1 MGDDHLHFIGEEL
14 KQQFGNMP
22 RSHSEQQN
30 RETETPVV
38 GSGVCAPD
46 YYSIGSQGIL

>member
-30 RETETPVV
+30 RETEPRWLVPESVLLTTTV
-38 GSGVCAPD
+38 
-46 YYSIGSQGIL
+46 